1 MSREQQTEA
10 GAGADAEVPI
20 PTHVQVFTVEAG
32 TKCMVNRPTIEQTD
46 WQTGETER
54 YPYIHMHENYVY
66 AILEPQTTRDACTLS
81 RVSVASKH
89 YALAVAATNP
99 NIMPKSYN

>member
-1 MSREQQTEA
+1 MYGQQTN
-10 GAGADAEVPI
+10 
-20 PTHVQVFTVEAG
+20 
-32 TKCMVNRPTIEQTD
+32 NRTNRLVD
-46 WQTGETER
+46 WQTGESERER